1 MVFLWLEKTADTLP
15 QTRQVRIEG
24 SVKKLGSDI
33 TDELYD
39 IEPLFCKIR
48 AQICEQGKSV
58 EWEELKRDHDQLFDK
73 VIKQNIQLPKP
84 DHV

>member
-15 QTRQVRIEG
+15 QTRQVRVEG
-24 SVKKLGSDI
+24 FVKKLGPDI
-33 TDELYD
+33 TNELYE

-58 EWEELKRDHDQLFDK
+58 EWEQLKRDHDQLFDK

-84 DHV
+84 DHM